1 MASTVNKS
9 LALPATAFGA
19 LAVAVLFG
27 LWSVQANTVGER
39 ASAEPPAPALAVPP
53 AATAAPVPAPAAD
66 VPPSISPAPLIV
78 PGSETPAAVGRSA
91 KLDSRRRFALGMIE
105 TGNNDREIG
114 RLGEV
119 SRYQIMPS
127 VWKRYSRSR
136 YFHDPEV
143 SLTVAQQHWNS
154 LYACFKKQANREP
167 TDFDMYVLWNTTY
180 GYYANRGFQPARLAA
195 VVRERAERFV
205 NLVERGETLVARL
218 GPI

>member
-1 MASTVNKS
+1 MTRILNKS
-9 LALPATAFGA
+9 LTIPAMIIGVMAVVILFVFWNAQAGTVSERANFKPSVLPGSAVSQTDVRPASSLTPIMAPTPDVPAT
-19 LAVAVLFG
+19 VAKC
-27 LWSVQANTVGER
+27 AM
-39 ASAEPPAPALAVPP
+39 
-53 AATAAPVPAPAAD
+53 
-66 VPPSISPAPLIV
+66 
-78 PGSETPAAVGRSA
+78 
-91 KLDSRRRFALGMIE
+91 LDSRRRFALGMIE
-105 TGNNDREIG
+105 TGNNDLEIG

-127 VWKRYSRSR
+127 VWKHYSSSR
-136 YFHDPEV
+136 YYQDPEV

-154 LYACFKKQANREP
+154 LHASFKKQANREP

-180 GYYANRGFQPARLAA
+180 GYYANRGFKPARLHQ